1 MELTKNHLNSKRKFI
16 EVIFKEHLLNK
27 KFKKVKE
34 TVYSIET
41 MITRLKNRLDMKRR
55 VTNIK

>member
-1 MELTKNHLNSKRKFI
+1 MELTKNHLNSNRKFI
-16 EVIFKEHLLNK
+16 EVIFGEHLLNK

-41 MITRLKNRLDMKRR
+41 MITRLKNRLDMK
-55 VTNIK
+55 